1 MTDVEYFHF
10 FLFLQNSVNNA
21 MDMRF
26 VAVKQVPE
34 SIALGCD
41 RAAIWLLLEAE
52 NGLLQM
58 FSADPLIEAGKI
70 VLRAWG
76 GLNPICHAWLRTRQ
90 RTPGLAGLYPSG
102 RLPNPGGCLH
112 GHPGGRSVA
121 GCGNLFTLTA

>member
-52 NGLLQM
+52 NGLLQTSVP
-58 FSADPLIEAGKI
+58 FKAS
-70 VLRAWG
+70 LR
-76 GLNPICHAWLRTRQ
+76 NNI
-90 RTPGLAGLYPSG
+90 SI
-102 RLPNPGGCLH
+102 
-112 GHPGGRSVA
+112 
-121 GCGNLFTLTA
+121 